1 MHAQRMPPHIT
12 TPFDDSAAVRLR
24 RMGLLTPN
32 GTPDERIIQPLAY
45 VSAGLYYDQ
54 LCDSVESH
62 ESAAGV
68 CQHII
73 SEEAE
78 NRPRQALLAL
88 SMSYDAMCRGL
99 PDPIWWL
106 SGSKDMGLAEAYPT
120 GIKGGSGSLWVLCPF
135 AGQVSDRVAESGL
148 HVISSQSSS
157 SSFDGG
163 MCSVSAILNSVSNEI
178 PRTVPVPSTCAR
190 KLTLFPILSANVSC
204 V

>member
-12 TPFDDSAAVRLR
+12 TPFDDSAAMRLR
-24 RMGLLTPN
+24 RMGLLTPD

-88 SMSYDAMCRGL
+88 SMSYDAMRRGL
-99 PDPIWWL
+99 PDPI
-106 SGSKDMGLAEAYPT
+106 GVEFVK
-120 GIKGGSGSLWVLCPF
+120 
-135 AGQVSDRVAESGL
+135 
-148 HVISSQSSS
+148 
-157 SSFDGG
+157 
-163 MCSVSAILNSVSNEI
+163 
-178 PRTVPVPSTCAR
+178 
-190 KLTLFPILSANVSC
+190 TLFVDFLN
-204 V
+204 